1 MRLVNIDDEP
11 FEAAPV
17 AAAREQMTTACSMW
31 ASVEPRLVLQIKLTA
46 WPALLAGSVR
56 QLLQGVLT
64 EGTQISAA
72 ERAFFTRSSREVQ
85 PSLLHL
91 PVVVPRPSV
100 VGLGSAVFLQSFAK
114 SACLRSDGRYT
125 FLAYR
130 GVTVSEVASLYT
142 KRY

>member
-17 AAAREQMTTACSMW
+17 AAAREQMTTACSIW

-64 EGTQISAA
+64 EGTPLSAA
-72 ERAFFTRSSREVQ
+72 ERAFFMRFS
-85 PSLLHL
+85 PSHT
-91 PVVVPRPSV
+91 
-100 VGLGSAVFLQSFAK
+100 A
-114 SACLRSDGRYT
+114 
-125 FLAYR
+125 
-130 GVTVSEVASLYT
+130 
-142 KRY
+142 

>member
-46 WPALLAGSVR
+46 WPALLGGSVR

-72 ERAFFTRSSREVQ
+72 ERAFFTRSSRYHSSRLE
-85 PSLLHL
+85 L
-91 PVVVPRPSV
+91 
-100 VGLGSAVFLQSFAK
+100 
-114 SACLRSDGRYT
+114 
-125 FLAYR
+125 
-130 GVTVSEVASLYT
+130 
-142 KRY
+142 

>member
-17 AAAREQMTTACSMW
+17 AAAREQMTTACSTW

-64 EGTQISAA
+64 EGTQISSAK
-72 ERAFFTRSSREVQ
+72 RAFFTRSSMPCSGSCPLHGNLGAEIMRHRTRERCV
-85 PSLLHL
+85 PSF
-91 PVVVPRPSV
+91 VDV
-100 VGLGSAVFLQSFAK
+100 
-114 SACLRSDGRYT
+114 
-125 FLAYR
+125 
-130 GVTVSEVASLYT
+130 
-142 KRY
+142 

>member
-64 EGTQISAA
+64 KDQTAPHWSMRFARGFLLRRLRDRRSAK
-72 ERAFFTRSSREVQ
+72 RA
-85 PSLLHL
+85 
-91 PVVVPRPSV
+91 VPRASV
-100 VGLGSAVFLQSFAK
+100 IGLGSDLVLQSGT
-114 SACLRSDGRYT
+114 SSGRYP
-125 FLAYR
+125 LCGHSA
-130 GVTVSEVASLYT
+130 
-142 KRY
+142 

>member
-56 QLLQGVLT
+56 QLLQGALT
-64 EGTQISAA
+64 EGTEISSA
-72 ERAFFTRSSREVQ
+72 ERAFFTPSSMRC
-85 PSLLHL
+85 SGGRALH
-91 PVVVPRPSV
+91 RN
-100 VGLGSAVFLQSFAK
+100 
-114 SACLRSDGRYT
+114 
-125 FLAYR
+125 
-130 GVTVSEVASLYT
+130 
-142 KRY
+142 

>member
-64 EGTQISAA
+64 EGPNCSSL
-72 ERAFFTRSSREVQ
+72 EHAFCTRFSSSQ
-85 PSLLHL
+85 T
-91 PVVVPRPSV
+91 
-100 VGLGSAVFLQSFAK
+100 A
-114 SACLRSDGRYT
+114 
-125 FLAYR
+125 
-130 GVTVSEVASLYT
+130 
-142 KRY
+142 

>member
-46 WPALLAGSVR
+46 WSALLAGSVR

-64 EGTQISAA
+64 EGTEICDLVSGKS
-72 ERAFFTRSSREVQ
+72 FS
-85 PSLLHL
+85 H
-91 PVVVPRPSV
+91 
-100 VGLGSAVFLQSFAK
+100 AVFRGARPR
-114 SACLRSDGRYT
+114 ACCT
-125 FLAYR
+125 PP
-130 GVTVSEVASLYT
+130 
-142 KRY
+142 